1 MFENVSGKTLIRNTW
16 VEINLDN
23 LKHNIQQAKDIIGKD
38 VKLAGVLKADAYGH
52 GAIYSAKTMIE
63 NGVEILAVAC
73 ITEALELRRHFS
85 EIPILIMGHT
95 TDEQLPPWLLKII
108 LQ

>member
-1 MFENVSGKTLIRNTW
+1 
-16 VEINLDN
+16 
-23 LKHNIQQAKDIIGKD
+23 
-38 VKLAGVLKADAYGH
+38 
-52 GAIYSAKTMIE
+52 MIE

-95 TDEQLPPWLLKII
+95 TDEQLPPLAVKNNITMTIFTLEQAKVISKIAEDLNKKAIIHIKIDTGMNRLGFKIKPETLDIIEEIYNLDNI
-108 LQ
+108 L